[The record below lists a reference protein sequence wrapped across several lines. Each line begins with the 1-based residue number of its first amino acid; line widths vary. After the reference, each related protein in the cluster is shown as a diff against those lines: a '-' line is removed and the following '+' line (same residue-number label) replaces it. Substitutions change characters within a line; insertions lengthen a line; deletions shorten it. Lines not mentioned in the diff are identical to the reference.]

1 MQQVG
6 MLPGI
11 PATEPD
17 VRASAAT
24 PIAEAFAGLLSA
36 HMGELG
42 PPRDVNLESDV
53 GEGSPDLAAE
63 SEGQRVYSEGFAV
76 VPQWT
81 MPLWVGPAA
90 PGLVDPR
97 LLSVTDLANAPR
109 AASDS
114 RATMPWVSQLA
125 RLAQVDASLGDGGVG
140 SVVEVDIGVRAPFD
154 PDAAPPS
161 LLPVSTVNE
170 DVPSM
175 ARDAT
180 LVSPPKGVPVSRV
193 QGGVPDPAL
202 GPPQTPITGSAV
214 SLAVEVEGREELAPA
229 EIAPGLDQALGMVKT
244 AALAAVA
251 AAPEGRLVGGADAP
265 VAGKEGFVSA
275 GVPGGPVED
284 AEARS
289 DQRTAPA
296 RADIGMATLIRTG
309 TPSVADAPSND
320 HEAPDPGTPASASR
334 AESPGGPGAALDA
347 FGGVARN
354 PVGGP
359 SIPYAA
365 ETTSAQTGRV
375 GLSDVAT
382 EVRSL
387 VIAGGR
393 EAHLRLEPESLGPVN
408 VSVKYEGGQV
418 SIDISVQTSAAREA
432 LQAAL
437 PHLRASLEE
446 ENIPVGQ
453 LNLSGGSAWDLA
465 TGGGEQRGGQQQA
478 FVASFTSWEEDAFG
492 PARGDGEGPSRPGLL
507 SPLGQ
512 SVDRRA

>member
-6 MLPGI
+6 MLPSI
-11 PATEPD
+11 SATEPD
-17 VRASAAT
+17 VRAPAAT
-24 PIAEAFAGLLSA
+24 PIAETFAGLLSA

-42 PPRDVNLESDV
+42 PPRDVSLEGDV

-63 SEGQRVYSEGFAV
+63 SEGQPVYSEGFAV
-76 VPQWT
+76 VSQWT
-81 MPLWVGPAA
+81 MPLWLGPAA

-97 LLSVTDLANAPR
+97 LLSVADLANAPR
-109 AASDS
+109 AAGDS
-114 RATMPWVSQLA
+114 RATMPWVPQLS
-125 RLAQVDASLGDGGVG
+125 RLAQVDASLGDGGDG
-140 SVVEVDIGVRAPFD
+140 LVVQVDTGAGAPFD
-154 PDAAPPS
+154 PDASPPS
-161 LLPVSTVNE
+161 LLPASTVNE

-180 LVSPPKGVPVSRV
+180 LVSPPWGVPVSRI
-193 QGGVPDPAL
+193 QGSVRDPAL
-202 GPPQTPITGSAV
+202 GSPQTPTSGSTA
-214 SLAVEVEGREELAPA
+214 SLAVQVEGGEERAPA

-251 AAPEGRLVGGADAP
+251 TAPEGRLAGGADAP

-275 GVPGGPVED
+275 GVPGGPAED
-284 AEARS
+284 AEAWS

-296 RADIGMATLIRTG
+296 RADIGIATPMRTG
-309 TPSVADAPSND
+309 APSVADARHDD
-320 HEAPDPGTPASASR
+320 HRAPDVPASAPSQ
-334 AESPGGPGAALDA
+334 AESPGGPGAALDP
-347 FGGVARN
+347 FGVGARN
-354 PVGGP
+354 PGGGP
-359 SIPYAA
+359 AIPYAT

-446 ENIPVGQ
+446 ENLPVAQ